1 MNKASSPSAKVHG
14 STRWNYV
21 GAHCHSS
28 VAWPTKVLGDLSRR
42 RQLQQL
48 AGCLVHEVRPTGPVD
63 EPSGVCLLQRCL
75 STTRKH
81 DIAALD
87 ALTDLFNGNPWMP
100 PTPST

>member
-1 MNKASSPSAKVHG
+1 
-14 STRWNYV
+14 
-21 GAHCHSS
+21 
-28 VAWPTKVLGDLSRR
+28 
-42 RQLQQL
+42 
-48 AGCLVHEVRPTGPVD
+48 
-63 EPSGVCLLQRCL
+63 VCLLQRCL